1 MGKTVKINEV
11 VRGYVALRDK
21 KNEIK
26 KRHAEELRPINEKME
41 VIEGWLQRD
50 LMNRGVQSEKTDSG
64 TAYLSTVVTA
74 TVRDRDEYLKFVKE
88 KEMWDLIEN
97 RVSKSVVS
105 DYLEETGEIIPG
117 VNYEKTQ
124 VVRIRR

>member
-21 KNEIK
+21 KNEMK

>member
-1 MGKTVKINEV
+1 MGKTVKIDEV
-11 VRGYVALRDK
+11 VRGYIALRDK
-21 KNEIK
+21 KNEMK
-26 KRHAEELRPINEKME
+26 KRHVEELRPINEKME

-50 LMNRGVQSEKTDSG
+50 LMARGVQSEKTGSG
-64 TAYLSTVVTA
+64 TAYLSTVTNA
-74 TVRDRDEYLKFVKE
+74 TVRDRDDFLKFVRE
-88 KEMWDLIEN
+88 HEMWDLIEN